1 MPVEVIEHKGEVQQS
16 MLANATTEQLPEWLD
31 WTVQPQMNK
40 RLAHIHI
47 SHLHEHGSV
56 KL

>member
-40 RLAHIHI
+40 RLAHM
-47 SHLHEHGSV
+47 
-56 KL
+56 